1 MGVKWQRGVG
11 WAGLTILGPHW
22 VPASTRP
29 KSGRSSWAPGSTE
42 APLQVTSRLPRCT
55 VESTGTACGT
65 SALCSPPWHCSFPHR
80 ASLGRSG
87 EHQAAQNC
95 GWGRSAH
102 SRSHQAPRAAGTAAP
117 AWDTRRPDSSR
128 GLWRRASRPVGSVRS
143 SPRGCTGL
151 PHAAS
156 SCGQGSR
163 SRGTPGAGKARRDQP
178 FPQRACG
185 TRSPESGALERQ
197 APPPFR
203 KKARSWRRLQALNT
217 RGNGCLRTGEGVG
230 RAETTPANPCV
241 SAVPPPQHSGAW
253 LRSRWMRRHRLRDG
267 QLSRGRTQK
276 GKAAEEGP
284 GPARQPR
291 PRPPAPRP
299 GEDTR

>member
-87 EHQAAQNC
+87 GRQTAWCFSTPSSPASLPSAPHLCAQGTKLPSPCWPQFPWASPAARPPPLEHQAAQNC

-128 GLWRRASRPVGSVRS
+128 GLWRRASRPVGKC
-143 SPRGCTGL
+143 P
-151 PHAAS
+151 A
-156 SCGQGSR
+156 
-163 SRGTPGAGKARRDQP
+163 GTKG
-178 FPQRACG
+178 
-185 TRSPESGALERQ
+185 
-197 APPPFR
+197 
-203 KKARSWRRLQALNT
+203 
-217 RGNGCLRTGEGVG
+217 
-230 RAETTPANPCV
+230 
-241 SAVPPPQHSGAW
+241 
-253 LRSRWMRRHRLRDG
+253 RLRCRIRG
-267 QLSRGRTQK
+267 GHSRPQ
-276 GKAAEEGP
+276 P
-284 GPARQPR
+284 GGMAC
-291 PRPPAPRP
+291 PPASA
-299 GEDTR
+299 T